1 MSRTW
6 RPLGFVLLA
15 LCSLPACAS
24 SDEEQPPPPDGG
36 PPITPDQQR
45 ELDDYLQSQ
54 SPGEHH
60 EKLAPLIGR
69 WDARVLHWMAPGQPP
84 TESSG
89 VLENTWA
96 LGGLFVLTQYRGEEM
111 GRPFEGI
118 GLLGYDNQRQKYVGN
133 WADSM
138 SSGLWPTATGDLG
151 DAENGDA
158 LTLSR
163 VMTDPMTGQLIK
175 VRDVTTLVDD
185 DHITYEIFVTRP
197 GQDEAKVLEAQYT
210 RTES

>member
-1 MSRTW
+1 MDLMSRTW
-6 RPLGFVLLA
+6 RPLRIVLAA

-24 SDEEQPPPPDGG
+24 TEYEPPPEPA
-36 PPITPDQQR
+36 PITPEQQH
-45 ELDDYLQSQ
+45 ELDEFLASQ
-54 SPGEHH
+54 APSAQH

-69 WDARVLHWMAPGQPP
+69 FEARVLHWMAPDLPP
-84 TESSG
+84 SESTG

-96 LGGLFVLTQYRGEEM
+96 LGGLFVLSQYRGEEL
-111 GRPFEGI
+111 GRPFEGL

-138 SSGLWPTATGDLG
+138 SSGLWPTATGDL
-151 DAENGDA
+151 AEDGDA

-175 VRDVTTLVDD
+175 VRDVTTIVDA

-197 GQDEAKVLEAQYT
+197 GTDEAKVLEAQYT
-210 RTES
+210 RI